1 MEKIAQLAPWIGT
14 LFASLFSWGM
24 TALGAATVFLTR
36 KDRMRGSDSL
46 MAVGAGIMTASSIW
60 SLLIPSLEQSRSL
73 LMPTLG
79 VLLGG
84 AMIQA
89 VEYCLDISD
98 LLYRKASH
106 KRSFLLVAAVTL
118 HNIPEGMAIG
128 LAFSAEKGAA
138 PWLLALGIA
147 LQNFPEGAA
156 VSLTLRRE
164 GFSRQKSFFCGQASG
179 MVEPL
184 AALCAYFLSVNLEN
198 ALPFLLAFSAGAML
212 AVVAGELLPEAAAHS
227 KQQTIS
233 GFLLGFLLM
242 MVLDVALG

>member
-1 MEKIAQLAPWIGT
+1 MSELAPWIGT
-14 LFASLFSWGM
+14 LLATLFSWGM
-24 TALGAATVFLTR
+24 TALGAATVFLTK
-36 KDRMRGSDSL
+36 KDRARGFDVL

-60 SLLIPSLEQSRSL
+60 SLLIPSLEQSRIL

-89 VEYCLDISD
+89 VEYCLDVSD
-98 LLYRKASH
+98 ILYRKASQ
-106 KRSFLLVAAVTL
+106 KRSFLLITAVTL

-128 LAFSAEKGAA
+128 LAFGAEKGAA

-156 VSLTLRRE
+156 VSLPLRRE
-164 GFSRQKSFFCGQASG
+164 GCSRRKSFFCGQASG

-184 AALCAYFLSVNLEN
+184 AALCAYFLSVSLGNV
-198 ALPFLLAFSAGAML
+198 LPFLLAFAAGAML
-212 AVVAGELLPEAAAHS
+212 AVVAGELLPEAATHS